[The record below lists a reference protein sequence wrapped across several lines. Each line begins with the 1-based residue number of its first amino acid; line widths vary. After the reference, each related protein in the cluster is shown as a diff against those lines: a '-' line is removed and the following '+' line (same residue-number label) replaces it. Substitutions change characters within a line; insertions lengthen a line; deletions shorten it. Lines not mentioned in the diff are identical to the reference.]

1 MNIDFNI
8 NDCLH
13 IVNPLDER
21 SYMTEQ
27 ERQNELNTYKRE
39 AKKIVRDFKYN
50 IIMPDI
56 FNKIKQ
62 ADTCDKIA
70 NLLTRCR
77 LAS

>member
-1 MNIDFNI
+1 MNMDFNI

-13 IVNPLDER
+13 IVNPLNER

-27 ERQNELNTYKRE
+27 EKRNELNTYKRE
-39 AKKIVRDFKYN
+39 AKKIVRDFKYH

-56 FNKIKQ
+56 FNRIKQ

>member
-27 ERQNELNTYKRE
+27 EKQNELRTYKRE

-62 ADTCDKIA
+62 ADTCDKVA

>member
-1 MNIDFNI
+1 MNMDFNI

-27 ERQNELNTYKRE
+27 EKRNELNTYKRE

-56 FNKIKQ
+56 LNKIKQ

>member
-62 ADTCDKIA
+62 ADTCDKVA

>member
-1 MNIDFNI
+1 MNMDFNI

-13 IVNPLDER
+13 IVNPLNER

-27 ERQNELNTYKRE
+27 EKRNELNTYKRE

-56 FNKIKQ
+56 FDKIKQ
-62 ADTCDKIA
+62 ADTCDKVA

>member
-1 MNIDFNI
+1 MNMDFDI

-27 ERQNELNTYKRE
+27 ERQNELKTYKKE

-70 NLLTRCR
+70 NILTRCR
-77 LAS
+77 LVS

>member
-1 MNIDFNI
+1 MNMDFNI

-13 IVNPLDER
+13 VISPLDER
-21 SYMTEQ
+21 SYLTEQ
-27 ERQNELNTYKRE
+27 ERQKELNTYKRE

-56 FNKIKQ
+56 FDKIKQ
-62 ADTCDKIA
+62 ADTCDKVA

>member
-1 MNIDFNI
+1 MNMDFNI

-27 ERQNELNTYKRE
+27 ERQNELKAYKRE

>member
-13 IVNPLDER
+13 IVSPLDER

-27 ERQNELNTYKRE
+27 EKQNELNTYKRE

-56 FNKIKQ
+56 FDKIKQ
-62 ADTCDKIA
+62 SDTCDKIA

>member
-1 MNIDFNI
+1 MNMDFNI

-13 IVNPLDER
+13 IVNPLNER

-27 ERQNELNTYKRE
+27 ERQKELSTYKEE
-39 AKKIVRDFKYN
+39 AKKIAKDFKYH

-56 FNKIKQ
+56 FNRIKQ

>member
-1 MNIDFNI
+1 MNMDFNI

-13 IVNPLDER
+13 IVNPLNGR

-27 ERQNELNTYKRE
+27 EKRNELNTYKRE

-56 FNKIKQ
+56 FDKIKQ
-62 ADTCDKIA
+62 ADTCDKVA

>member
-1 MNIDFNI
+1 MNMDFNI

-13 IVNPLDER
+13 IINPLNER

-27 ERQNELNTYKRE
+27 EKRNELNTYKRE

-56 FNKIKQ
+56 FDKIKQ
-62 ADTCDKIA
+62 ADTCDKVA

>member
-1 MNIDFNI
+1 MNMDFDI

-13 IVNPLDER
+13 IISPLDER

-27 ERQNELNTYKRE
+27 EKRNELNTYKRE

-56 FNKIKQ
+56 FDKIKQ
-62 ADTCDKIA
+62 ADTCDKVA

>member
-1 MNIDFNI
+1 MNMDFDI

-56 FNKIKQ
+56 LNKIKQ
-62 ADTCDKIA
+62 ADTCDKVA

>member
-1 MNIDFNI
+1 MNMDFDI

-13 IVNPLDER
+13 IVSPLNKR
-21 SYMTEQ
+21 SYLTEQ
-27 ERQNELNTYKRE
+27 EKRNELKAYKRE
-39 AKKIVRDFKYN
+39 AKKIAKDFKYN

-56 FNKIKQ
+56 FNRIKQ
-62 ADTCDKIA
+62 ADTCDKVA

>member
-1 MNIDFNI
+1 MNMDFNI

-27 ERQNELNTYKRE
+27 ERQNELTTYKRE

-56 FNKIKQ
+56 LNNIKQ

>member
-1 MNIDFNI
+1 MNMDFDI

-13 IVNPLDER
+13 VVSPLDER

-27 ERQNELNTYKRE
+27 EKRNELNTYKKE

-62 ADTCDKIA
+62 ADTCDKVA

>member
-1 MNIDFNI
+1 MNMDFNI

-39 AKKIVRDFKYN
+39 AKKIQLNLDR
-50 IIMPDI
+50 IDI
-56 FNKIKQ
+56 SS
-62 ADTCDKIA
+62 
-70 NLLTRCR
+70 LE
-77 LAS
+77 

>member
-1 MNIDFNI
+1 MNMDFNI

-13 IVNPLDER
+13 IINPLDER
-21 SYMTEQ
+21 SYLTEQ
-27 ERQNELNTYKRE
+27 EKRNELRTYKRE

-62 ADTCDKIA
+62 ADTCDKVA

>member
-1 MNIDFNI
+1 MNIDFDI

-13 IVNPLDER
+13 IVNPLEER

-27 ERQNELNTYKRE
+27 ERQNELKTYKKE
-39 AKKIVRDFKYN
+39 VKKIIRDFKYN

-56 FNKIKQ
+56 FDKIKQ

-70 NLLTRCR
+70 NILTRCR

>member
-1 MNIDFNI
+1 MNMDFNI

-13 IVNPLDER
+13 IVNPLNER

-27 ERQNELNTYKRE
+27 EKRNELNTYKRE

-50 IIMPDI
+50 MIMTDI
-56 FNKIKQ
+56 FDIIKKE
-62 ADTCDKIA
+62 DTCDKVA

>member
-1 MNIDFNI
+1 MNMDFNI

-13 IVNPLDER
+13 IVSPLDER

-27 ERQNELNTYKRE
+27 EKQNELNTYKRE
-39 AKKIVRDFKYN
+39 AKKIIRDFKYN

-56 FNKIKQ
+56 FDKIKQ

>member
-1 MNIDFNI
+1 MNMDFNI

-13 IVNPLDER
+13 VINPLDER
-21 SYMTEQ
+21 SYLTEQ
-27 ERQNELNTYKRE
+27 EKQNELKTYKKG
-39 AKKIVRDFKYN
+39 AKKVAKDFKYN

-56 FNKIKQ
+56 FDKIKQ
-62 ADTCDKIA
+62 SDTCDKIA

>member
-27 ERQNELNTYKRE
+27 ERQKELSTYKEE
-39 AKKIVRDFKYN
+39 AKKIAKDFKYN

>member
-1 MNIDFNI
+1 MNMDFDI

-13 IVNPLDER
+13 IISPLSER
-21 SYMTEQ
+21 PYLTEQ
-27 ERQNELNTYKRE
+27 EKRNELRTYKKE

-56 FNKIKQ
+56 FDKIKQ
-62 ADTCDKIA
+62 ADTCDKVA

>member
-1 MNIDFNI
+1 MNMDFDI

-13 IVNPLDER
+13 IISPLDER

-56 FNKIKQ
+56 FDKIKQ
-62 ADTCDKIA
+62 SDTCDKIA

>member
-1 MNIDFNI
+1 MNMDFDI

-13 IVNPLDER
+13 VVSPLNKCP
-21 SYMTEQ
+21 YLTEQ
-27 ERQNELNTYKRE
+27 ERQNELKTYKRE
-39 AKKIVRDFKYN
+39 AKKIAKDFKYH

-56 FNKIKQ
+56 FDKIKQ
-62 ADTCDKIA
+62 SDTCDKIA